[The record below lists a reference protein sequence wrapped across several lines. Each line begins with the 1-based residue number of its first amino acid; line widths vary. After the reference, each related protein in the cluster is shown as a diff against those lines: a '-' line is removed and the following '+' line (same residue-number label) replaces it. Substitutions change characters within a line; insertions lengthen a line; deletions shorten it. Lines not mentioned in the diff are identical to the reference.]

1 MRLAVICAMSKNG
14 VIGKDNGLPW
24 NLPGDLKHFKETT
37 LGCPIIMGRKTWDSI
52 GRPLPG
58 RTNIIVTRRGEVGS
72 DGIKIADSFESA
84 LDLAKSCLPT
94 ARGNEIFVIGG
105 AQIYKEAFP
114 LANRLYLTR
123 VNSFID
129 GDTYL
134 EGFDEADW
142 IEISNKSFKAL
153 SSEGHDYNICV
164 LDRC

>member
-1 MRLAVICAMSKNG
+1 MSRNG

-58 RTNIIVTRRGEVGS
+58 RTNIIVTRNGEVGS
-72 DGIKIADSFESA
+72 DGIKIADSFKSA
-84 LDLAKSCLPT
+84 LDLAKLCLAT
-94 ARGNEIFVIGG
+94 ARDNEVFVIGG

-123 VNSFID
+123 VNSFVD

-142 IEISNKSFKAL
+142 IEISNKSFNAL

-164 LDRC
+164 LDRR

>member
-1 MRLAVICAMSKNG
+1 MRLAVICAMSRNG

-58 RTNIIVTRRGEVGS
+58 RTNIIVTRSGEVGS
-72 DGIKIADSFESA
+72 DGIKIADSFKSA
-84 LDLAKSCLPT
+84 LDLAKLCLAT
-94 ARGNEIFVIGG
+94 ARDNEVFVIGG

-123 VNSFID
+123 VNSFVD

-164 LDRC
+164 LDRR

>member
-1 MRLAVICAMSKNG
+1 MRLAVICAMSRNG
-14 VIGKDNGLPW
+14 VIGRDNGLPW

-58 RTNIIVTRRGEVGS
+58 RTNIIVTRRGEVES
-72 DGIKIADSFESA
+72 DGIKIADSLKNA
-84 LDLAKSCLPT
+84 LDLAKSCLTT
-94 ARGNEIFVIGG
+94 AGGNEIFVIGG

-123 VNSFID
+123 VNSFVD
-129 GDTYL
+129 GDIYL

-142 IEISNKSFKAL
+142 IEISNKSFNAL

-164 LDRC
+164 LDRR

>member
-1 MRLAVICAMSKNG
+1 MRLAVICAMSRNG

-72 DGIKIADSFESA
+72 DGIKIADSFKSA
-84 LDLAKSCLPT
+84 LDLAKLCLAT
-94 ARGNEIFVIGG
+94 ARDNEVFVIGG

-123 VNSFID
+123 VNSFVD

-142 IEISNKSFKAL
+142 IEISNKSFNAL

-164 LDRC
+164 LDRR

>member
-1 MRLAVICAMSKNG
+1 MRLAVICAMSRNG
-14 VIGKDNGLPW
+14 VIGKGNGLPW

-37 LGCPIIMGRKTWDSI
+37 LGSPIIMGRKTWDSI

-58 RTNIIVTRRGEVGS
+58 RTNIIVTRREKIES
-72 DGIKIADSFESA
+72 DGIEIANSLESA

-94 ARGNEIFVIGG
+94 PSATEIFVIGG

-123 VNSFID
+123 VNSFVD

-142 IEISNKSFKAL
+142 IEISNKSFNAV
-153 SSEGHDYNICV
+153 SSEGYDYNICV
-164 LDRC
+164 FDRR

>member
-1 MRLAVICAMSKNG
+1 MRLAVICAMSRNG

-24 NLPGDLKHFKETT
+24 SLPGDLKNFKETT

>member
-1 MRLAVICAMSKNG
+1 MRLAVICAMSRNG

-58 RTNIIVTRRGEVGS
+58 RTNIIVTRNGEVGS
-72 DGIKIADSFESA
+72 DGIKIADSFKSA
-84 LDLAKSCLPT
+84 LDLAKLCLAT
-94 ARGNEIFVIGG
+94 ARDNEVFVIGG

-123 VNSFID
+123 VNSFVD

-142 IEISNKSFKAL
+142 IEISNKSFNAL

-164 LDRC
+164 LDRR

>member
-1 MRLAVICAMSKNG
+1 MRLAVICAMSRNG
-14 VIGKDNGLPW
+14 VIGKDNELPW
-24 NLPGDLKHFKETT
+24 NLSGDLKHFKETT

-52 GRPLPG
+52 GRAQPG
-58 RTNIIVTRRGEVGS
+58 RTNIIITRSGEVES
-72 DGIKIADSFESA
+72 DGIKIVNSLKSA

-94 ARGNEIFVIGG
+94 ASANEVFVIGG

-123 VNSFID
+123 VDSFVD

-142 IEISNKSFKAL
+142 IEISNKSFNAAG
-153 SSEGHDYNICV
+153 SEGHNYNICV
-164 LDRC
+164 LDRR

>member
-1 MRLAVICAMSKNG
+1 MRLAVICAMSRNG

-24 NLPGDLKHFKETT
+24 SLPGDLKHFKETT

-58 RTNIIVTRRGEVGS
+58 RTNIIVTRRGEVES
-72 DGIKIADSFESA
+72 DGIKIADSLKNA
-84 LDLAKSCLPT
+84 LDLAKSCLTT
-94 ARGNEIFVIGG
+94 AGANEIFVIGG

-123 VNSFID
+123 VNSFVD

-164 LDRC
+164 LDRR

>member
-1 MRLAVICAMSKNG
+1 
-14 VIGKDNGLPW
+14 
-24 NLPGDLKHFKETT
+24 
-37 LGCPIIMGRKTWDSI
+37 MGRKTWDAI

-58 RTNIIVTRRGEVGS
+58 RTNIIVTRSREVGS
-72 DGIKIADSFESA
+72 DGIKIADSFKSA

-94 ARGNEIFVIGG
+94 PSATEIFVIGG

-123 VNSFID
+123 VNSFVD

-164 LDRC
+164 LDRR

>member
-1 MRLAVICAMSKNG
+1 M
-14 VIGKDNGLPW
+14 PW

-58 RTNIIVTRRGEVGS
+58 RTNIIVTRREKIES
-72 DGIKIADSFESA
+72 DGIEIANSLESA

-94 ARGNEIFVIGG
+94 PSATEIFVIGG

-123 VNSFID
+123 VNSFVD

-142 IEISNKSFKAL
+142 IEISNKSFYAV

-164 LDRC
+164 FDRR

>member
-1 MRLAVICAMSKNG
+1 MRLAVICAMSRNG

-58 RTNIIVTRRGEVGS
+58 RTNIIVTRSGEVGS
-72 DGIKIADSFESA
+72 DGIKIADSFKSA
-84 LDLAKSCLPT
+84 LDLAKLCLAT
-94 ARGNEIFVIGG
+94 ARDNEVFVIGG

-123 VNSFID
+123 VNSFVD

-142 IEISNKSFKAL
+142 IEISNKSFNAL

-164 LDRC
+164 LDRR

>member
-58 RTNIIVTRRGEVGS
+58 RTNIIVTRCGEVGS
-72 DGIKIADSFESA
+72 DGIKIADSFKSA
-84 LDLAKSCLPT
+84 LDLAKSCLAT
-94 ARGNEIFVIGG
+94 QRDNEIFVIGG

-123 VNSFID
+123 VNSFVD
-129 GDTYL
+129 GDTYF

-164 LDRC
+164 LDRR

>member
-1 MRLAVICAMSKNG
+1 MRLAVICAMSRNG

-24 NLPGDLKHFKETT
+24 SLPGDLKHFKETT

-58 RTNIIVTRRGEVGS
+58 RTNIIVTRSGEVVS
-72 DGIKIADSFESA
+72 DGIKTADSFESA
-84 LDLAKSCLPT
+84 LDLAKSCLAT

-123 VNSFID
+123 VNSFVD

-153 SSEGHDYNICV
+153 SSEDHDYDICV
-164 LDRC
+164 LDRR

>member
-1 MRLAVICAMSKNG
+1 MRLAVICAMSRNG
-14 VIGKDNGLPW
+14 VIGRDNGLPW

-58 RTNIIVTRRGEVGS
+58 RTNIIVTRRGEVES
-72 DGIKIADSFESA
+72 DGIKIADSLKNA
-84 LDLAKSCLPT
+84 LDLAKSCLTT
-94 ARGNEIFVIGG
+94 AGGNEIFVIGG

-123 VNSFID
+123 VNSFVD

-142 IEISNKSFKAL
+142 IEISNKSFNAV

-164 LDRC
+164 FDRR

>member
-58 RTNIIVTRRGEVGS
+58 RTNIIVTRRGEVES
-72 DGIKIADSFESA
+72 DGIKIADSFKSA
-84 LDLAKSCLPT
+84 LDLAKSCSAT
-94 ARGNEIFVIGG
+94 ARDNEIFVIGG

-123 VNSFID
+123 VNSFVD

-164 LDRC
+164 LDRR

>member
-1 MRLAVICAMSKNG
+1 M
-14 VIGKDNGLPW
+14 
-24 NLPGDLKHFKETT
+24 
-37 LGCPIIMGRKTWDSI
+37 
-52 GRPLPG
+52 
-58 RTNIIVTRRGEVGS
+58 
-72 DGIKIADSFESA
+72 
-84 LDLAKSCLPT
+84 
-94 ARGNEIFVIGG
+94 IGG

-123 VNSFID
+123 VNSFVD

-164 LDRC
+164 LTGAEGLLLTASV

>member
-1 MRLAVICAMSKNG
+1 MRLAVICAMSRNG
-14 VIGKDNGLPW
+14 VIGRDNGLPW

-58 RTNIIVTRRGEVGS
+58 RTNIIVTRREKIES
-72 DGIKIADSFESA
+72 DGIEIANSLESA

-94 ARGNEIFVIGG
+94 PSVTEIFVIGG

-123 VNSFID
+123 VNSFVD

-134 EGFDEADW
+134 EGFDEEDW
-142 IEISNKSFKAL
+142 IEISNKSFNAV

-164 LDRC
+164 FDRR

>member
-1 MRLAVICAMSKNG
+1 MRLAVICAMSRNG
-14 VIGKDNGLPW
+14 VIGKDNELPW

-58 RTNIIVTRRGEVGS
+58 RTNIIVTRRGEVES
-72 DGIKIADSFESA
+72 DGIKIVDSFKSA
-84 LDLAKSCLPT
+84 LDLAKSCLT
-94 ARGNEIFVIGG
+94 AARDNEIFVIGG

-123 VNSFID
+123 VNSFVD

-153 SSEGHDYNICV
+153 SSEDHDYNICV
-164 LDRC
+164 LDRR

>member
-1 MRLAVICAMSKNG
+1 MRLAVICAMSRNG
-14 VIGKDNGLPW
+14 VIGKNNGLPW
-24 NLPGDLKHFKETT
+24 HLSGDLKHFKETT

-58 RTNIIVTRRGEVGS
+58 RTNIIVTRRGEVRS
-72 DGIKIADSFESA
+72 VGIKIADSFKSA
-84 LDLAKSCLPT
+84 LDLAKLCLAT
-94 ARGNEIFVIGG
+94 ARDNEIFVIGG

-123 VNSFID
+123 VNSFVD

-142 IEISNKSFKAL
+142 IEISNKSFNAL

-164 LDRC
+164 LDRR

>member
-1 MRLAVICAMSKNG
+1 MRLAVICAMSRNG

-24 NLPGDLKHFKETT
+24 NLPEDLKHFKETT

-84 LDLAKSCLPT
+84 LDLAKSCLVT

-123 VNSFID
+123 VNSFVD

-164 LDRC
+164 LDRR